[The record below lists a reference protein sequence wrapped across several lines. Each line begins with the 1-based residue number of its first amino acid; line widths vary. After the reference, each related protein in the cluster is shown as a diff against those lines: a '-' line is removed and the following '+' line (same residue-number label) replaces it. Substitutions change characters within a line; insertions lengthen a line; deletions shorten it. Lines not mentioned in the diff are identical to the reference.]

1 MKNNYSVLFTRK
13 SGEVKTVMEGLASSL
28 LKLWGLQGNV
38 PKSCDYI
45 VFDEDGII
53 LAYYK
58 GKGKDMPDVKKEFEG
73 KHVDEFFEGLL
84 EYIVNA

>member
-1 MKNNYSVLFTRK
+1 MKNNYSVLFARK
-13 SGEVKTVMEGLASSL
+13 NGEVKTIMEGLASSL

-58 GKGKDMPDVKKEFEG
+58 GQGKNMPDVKKEFEG
-73 KHVDEFFEGLL
+73 KHVNEFFEGLL
-84 EYIVNA
+84 EAVKA

>member
-1 MKNNYSVLFTRK
+1 MKNNYSVLFARK
-13 SGEVKTVMEGLASSL
+13 NGEVKTIMEGLASSL

-58 GKGKDMPDVKKEFEG
+58 GQGKNMPDIKKDFEG
-73 KHVDEFFEGLL
+73 RHVNEFFEGLL
-84 EYIVNA
+84 EAIKA

>member
-1 MKNNYSVLFTRK
+1 MKNNYSVLFARK
-13 SGEVKTVMEGLASSL
+13 DGQIKTIMEGLASSL

-58 GKGKDMPDVKKEFEG
+58 GQGKNMPDVKKEFEG
-73 KHVDEFFEGLL
+73 KHVNEFFEGLL
-84 EYIVNA
+84 EAVRA

>member
-13 SGEVKTVMEGLASSL
+13 NGEIKQIMEGLASSL

-38 PKSCDYI
+38 PKSCDYV

-58 GKGKDMPDVKKEFEG
+58 GQGKNMPDIKKGFEG

-84 EYIVNA
+84 EGVKA

>member
-13 SGEVKTVMEGLASSL
+13 NGEIKQIMEGLASSL

-38 PKSCDYI
+38 PKSCDYV

-58 GKGKDMPDVKKEFEG
+58 GQGKNMPDIEKGFEG
-73 KHVDEFFEGLL
+73 KHVDEFFVGLL
-84 EYIVNA
+84 EGVKA

>member
-1 MKNNYSVLFTRK
+1 MKNNYSVLFARK
-13 SGEVKTVMEGLASSL
+13 NGEIKTIMEGLASSL

-58 GKGKDMPDVKKEFEG
+58 GQGKNMPDIKKDFEG
-73 KHVDEFFEGLL
+73 KHVNEFFEGLL
-84 EYIVNA
+84 EAVKA

>member
-13 SGEVKTVMEGLASSL
+13 SGEIKKIMEGLASSL
-28 LKLWGLQGNV
+28 LKMWGLQGNV
-38 PKSCDYI
+38 PKSCDYV

-58 GKGKDMPDVKKEFEG
+58 GKGREMPDICKNMEG
-73 KHVDEFFEGLL
+73 IHIDELCEGLL
-84 EYIVNA
+84 EAVKA

>member
-13 SGEVKTVMEGLASSL
+13 NGEIKTIMEGLASSL

-38 PKSCDYI
+38 QKSCDYV

-58 GKGKDMPDVKKEFEG
+58 GQGKNMPDIKKEFEG
-73 KHVDEFFEGLL
+73 KHVDEFFVGLL
-84 EYIVNA
+84 EGVRA